1 MQLIAHSLQTDSK
14 VMDINDIRKSGFVL
28 HVHLR
33 PQETARNA
41 RLPRQTELW
50 EKMLVYVVK

>member
-41 RLPRQTELW
+41 RLPRQTEL
-50 EKMLVYVVK
+50 